1 MKIYKK
7 HIINNFLK
15 LLLIT
20 SSIFLILVLLLNLF
34 EELNFF
40 KDTNE
45 SLYYPLLLNIL
56 NAPSILINIFPF
68 IFLISTQFLLI
79 NLIEKNELIIL
90 KNFGIDNLRLIG
102 IISLVSFFASLFI
115 IIIFYNFSAKLKHFY
130 LEIKNDFA
138 NDNKYLAVITE
149 NGIWIKD
156 EIDNNKIII
165 NADLI
170 EGNILK
176 EVVITQFNNNFLPQ
190 KYIYGKSVNIKK
202 NNWVIEKA
210 VIIENNIRTINNNFL
225 FKSNFNS
232 EKINSLFS
240 NLTSLTM
247 WELFKLREEYASVG
261 YSVKEINLHLQKIY
275 SFPIYLTILTIFAS
289 VIMLNVLSFNK
300 PKFFYL
306 LMGIFISVLIFY
318 INHFSTLLG
327 QNNKLPVILSVW
339 LPHVIVSILTGIGMV
354 RINEK

>member
-7 HIINNFLK
+7 YIINNFVK
-15 LLLIT
+15 LLLIV
-20 SSIFLILVLLLNLF
+20 SSIFFLLVLLLNLF

-68 IFLISTQFLLI
+68 IFLISAQFLLI

-90 KNFGIDNLRLIG
+90 KNFGIDNLRLIVLFL
-102 IISLVSFFASLFI
+102 LVSFVASLFI
-115 IIIFYNFSAKLKHFY
+115 IIFFYNFSAKLKHFY
-130 LEIKNDFA
+130 LDIKNDFA
-138 NDNKYLAVITE
+138 SDNKYLAVITE

-156 EIDNNKIII
+156 EIENKKIII
-165 NADLI
+165 NANLI

-176 EVVITQFNNNFLPQ
+176 DVVITQFDNNFSPK
-190 KYIYGKSVNIKK
+190 KYIYGEIVDIKK
-202 NNWVIEKA
+202 NDWVIEKA
-210 VIIENNIRTINNNFL
+210 IIIENNIRTIKDNFL
-225 FKSNFNS
+225 FQSNFNS
-232 EKINSLFS
+232 EKINTLFS
-240 NLTSLTM
+240 NLTSLTI
-247 WELFKLREEYASVG
+247 WELFNLRNEYISVG

-275 SFPIYLTILTIFAS
+275 SFPVYLTILTIFAS
-289 VIMLNVLSFNK
+289 VLMLNVPFNK

-306 LMGIFISVLIFY
+306 LMGIFASVLIFY
-318 INHFSTLLG
+318 INHFSSLLG
-327 QNNKLPVILSVW
+327 ENNKLPITLSVW

>member
-15 LLLIT
+15 LLLII
-20 SSIFLILVLLLNLF
+20 SSIFFILVLLLNLF

-40 KDTNE
+40 KDTNQ

-56 NAPSILINIFPF
+56 NAPSILVDIFPF
-68 IFLISTQFLLI
+68 IFLISAQFLLI

-90 KNFGIDNLRLIG
+90 KNFGIDNFRLIG
-102 IISLVSFFASLFI
+102 IISLVSFVASLFI
-115 IIIFYNFSAKLKHFY
+115 IIFFYNFSAKLKHFY
-130 LEIKNDFA
+130 LDIKNDFA
-138 NDNKYLAVITE
+138 SDNKYLAVITE

-165 NADLI
+165 NAKLI

-176 EVVITQFNNNFLPQ
+176 EVVITKFDNNFLP
-190 KYIYGKSVNIKK
+190 KEYIYGETVDIKK
-202 NNWVIEKA
+202 KIWAIEKA
-210 VIIENNIRTINNNFL
+210 IIIKNNVRKIKNNFL
-225 FKSNFNS
+225 FESNFNS
-232 EKINSLFS
+232 EKINTLFS
-240 NLTSLTM
+240 NLTSLTL
-247 WELFKLREEYASVG
+247 WELFNLRDEYASVG
-261 YSVKEINLHLQKIY
+261 YSVNEINLHLQKIY
-275 SFPIYLTILTIFAS
+275 SFPVYLTILTIFAS
-289 VIMLNVLSFNK
+289 VLMLNVPFNK

-306 LMGIFISVLIFY
+306 LMGIFLSVLIFY
-318 INHFSTLLG
+318 INHFSSLLG
-327 QNNKLPVILSVW
+327 ENNKLPIILSVW

>member
-15 LLLIT
+15 LLIII
-20 SSIFLILVLLLNLF
+20 SSIFFILVLLLNLF

-40 KDTNE
+40 KDTNQ

-56 NAPSILINIFPF
+56 NAPSILVNIFPF

-90 KNFGIDNLRLIG
+90 KNFGIDNFRLIG
-102 IISLVSFFASLFI
+102 IISLVSFVASLFI
-115 IIIFYNFSAKLKHFY
+115 IIFFYNFSAKLKHFY
-130 LEIKNDFA
+130 LDIKNDFA
-138 NDNKYLAVITE
+138 SDNKYLAVITE

-165 NADLI
+165 NANLI
-170 EGNILK
+170 EGNTLK
-176 EVVITQFNNNFLPQ
+176 EVVITKFDNNFLPQ
-190 KYIYGKSVNIKK
+190 KYIYGEIVDIKK
-202 NNWVIEKA
+202 NDWVIKKA
-210 VIIENNIRTINNNFL
+210 IIIENNIRTTQDNFL
-225 FKSNFNS
+225 FQSNFNS
-232 EKINSLFS
+232 KKINTLFS
-240 NLTSLTM
+240 NLTSLTI
-247 WELFKLREEYASVG
+247 WELFNLKNEYNLVG

-275 SFPIYLTILTIFAS
+275 SFPVYLTILTIFAS
-289 VIMLNVLSFNK
+289 VLMLNVPINK

-306 LMGIFISVLIFY
+306 IMGIFASVLIFY
-318 INHFSTLLG
+318 INHFSSLLG
-327 QNNKLPVILSVW
+327 ENNKLPIILSVW